1 MANMTPQEQLMLE
14 LVNRARM
21 DPAGEAKRFDIALNE
36 GVPTDRTISTAPK
49 QVLAGNDAL
58 ARSADKHSQWM
69 LGNNRFEHQETANT
83 PGFTGVT
90 PSDRIKAAG
99 YNLTGNWSTA
109 ENIAVRGTSET
120 ITAAMRTEMII
131 NQHADLFVDE
141 NYPGRGHRTNIL
153 SEAVQEMGIGQ
164 RFGPFT
170 FSGGGS
176 SFNSSMVTQNFA
188 SQGNKIFVTG
198 VVYKDKVIADD
209 FFSVG
214 EQVANVGVTS
224 KGAVSDK
231 TGAGGGYEL
240 LYDDGGSKT
249 VHFALSSG
257 KVSVGLTLGSS
268 NVKVDVVNGTE
279 VWSNTSVRS
288 VSDNV
293 KELHVLGILKTNLT
307 GADGSQK
314 LFGNGAAN
322 VLKGLDGN
330 DTLLGAGGG
339 DRLEGGAGTDTASYE
354 TSRKGV
360 TANLASTGS
369 NTNDAR
375 KDVYVSIE
383 NLTGSKFVDTLT
395 GDDGKNTLSG
405 LAGNDVL
412 KGGNGNDKLHGGS
425 GADDLTGGSG
435 ADRFIFKALS
445 DSKVASSGRDTIFDF
460 SHSGGDR
467 IDLSDIDAIASTAK
481 NDAFT
486 FIGEEAFSGKAG
498 ELRFVTKAS
507 DTYIYAN
514 VDKDKTAEFALHLDD
529 KVTLVKGDFIL

>member
-21 DPAGEAKRFDIALNE
+21 DPAGEAKRFGIALNE
-36 GVPTDRTISTAPK
+36 GVPADRTISTAPK

-69 LGNNRFEHQETANT
+69 LGNNRFDHQETANT
-83 PGFTGVT
+83 PGFTGIN
-90 PSDRIKAAG
+90 PSDRIKTAG
-99 YNLTGNWSTA
+99 YNLVGSWSTA

-131 NQHADLFVDE
+131 SQHADLFVDE

-153 SEAVQEMGIGQ
+153 SETAQEMGIGQ
-164 RFGPFT
+164 RFGPFA
-170 FSGGGS
+170 FSNGGV

-224 KGAVSDK
+224 KGAVSGK

-240 LYDDGGSKT
+240 LYDDGGNKT

-268 NVKVDVVNGTE
+268 NVKVDIANGTE

-288 VSDNV
+288 VSGNV

-330 DTLLGAGGG
+330 D
-339 DRLEGGAGTDTASYE
+339 
-354 TSRKGV
+354 
-360 TANLASTGS
+360 
-369 NTNDAR
+369 
-375 KDVYVSIE
+375 
-383 NLTGSKFVDTLT
+383 
-395 GDDGKNTLSG
+395 
-405 LAGNDVL
+405 
-412 KGGNGNDKLHGGS
+412 KLYGGS
-425 GADDLTGGSG
+425 GADDLFGGSG

-467 IDLSDIDAIASTAK
+467 IDLSDIDAIVSTAK